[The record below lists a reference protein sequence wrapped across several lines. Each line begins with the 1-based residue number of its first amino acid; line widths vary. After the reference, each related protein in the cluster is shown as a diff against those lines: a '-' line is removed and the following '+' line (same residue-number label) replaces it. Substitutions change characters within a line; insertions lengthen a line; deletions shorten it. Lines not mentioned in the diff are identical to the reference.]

1 MSEEEL
7 QQLIEGCRNQDRKC
21 QKMLYKAL
29 YGFAMGICLRYA
41 GNRYEASEILN
52 TGFFKVMTNM
62 EKYDPAKPFKAWL
75 GRIMMNTSID
85 YYRSNLKVAYTEE
98 LDQADHVGV
107 SESVTSKLGYD
118 ELLKLVQ
125 KLPEA
130 YRTVFNLFAIDGYTH
145 EEIGEMLGINPGT
158 SKSNLHKA
166 RQKLQKMLQSAS
178 SGSGNAEIR
187 HTSTSIVAIR
197 QTDVTDI
204 YINRGFRP

>member
-1 MSEEEL
+1 MGEEEL
-7 QQLIEGCRNQDRKC
+7 QQLIAGCKNHDRKS

-41 GNRYEASEILN
+41 GNRYEAAEIMN

-62 EKYDPAKPFKAWL
+62 DKYDSAKPFKAWL

-85 YYRSNLKVAYTEE
+85 YYRANLKVAYTEE
-98 LDQADHVGV
+98 LDQADHIGESETV
-107 SESVTSKLGYD
+107 SSKMGYD

-166 RQKLQKMLQSAS
+166 RQKLQKMLLQNQSGGTGEMRPA
-178 SGSGNAEIR
+178 
-187 HTSTSIVAIR
+187 SIVAIR
-197 QTDVTDI
+197 RTDVTDT
-204 YINRGFRP
+204 YFNRGLRP

>member
-1 MSEEEL
+1 MGEEEL

-41 GNRYEASEILN
+41 GNRYEASEIMN
-52 TGFFKVMTNM
+52 TGFFKVMTNID
-62 EKYDPAKPFKAWL
+62 KYDSAKPFKAWL

-85 YYRSNLKVAYTEE
+85 YYRANLKVAYTEE
-98 LDQADHVGV
+98 LDQAEYIGE
-107 SESVTSKLGYD
+107 SETISSKLGYD

-166 RQKLQKMLQSAS
+166 RQKLQKMLQGTSHAS
-178 SGSGNAEIR
+178 SGGDVR
-187 HTSTSIVAIR
+187 QTSIVAIR

-204 YINRGFRP
+204 YFNRGFRP

>member
-1 MSEEEL
+1 MGEDEL

-41 GNRYEASEILN
+41 GNRYEASEIMN

-62 EKYDPAKPFKAWL
+62 DKYDQAKPFKAWL

-85 YYRSNLKVAYTEE
+85 YYRANLKIAYTEE
-98 LDQADHVGV
+98 LDQAEYIGE
-107 SESVTSKLGYD
+107 SETISSKLGYD

-145 EEIGEMLGINPGT
+145 EEIGAMLGINPGT

-166 RQKLQKMLQSAS
+166 RQKLQKMLQSTSTGGGA
-178 SGSGNAEIR
+178 GEIR
-187 HTSTSIVAIR
+187 HSSIVAIR

-204 YINRGFRP
+204 YFNRGFRP